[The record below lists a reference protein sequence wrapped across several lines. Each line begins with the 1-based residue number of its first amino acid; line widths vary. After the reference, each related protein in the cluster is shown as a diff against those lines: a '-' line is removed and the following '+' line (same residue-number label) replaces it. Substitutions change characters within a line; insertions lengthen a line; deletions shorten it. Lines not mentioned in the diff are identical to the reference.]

1 VVKLVDTPASGAGD
15 RKVVEVRVFSWAPNS
30 DQTRES
36 GFFRFRGVKT
46 APWISPSSALE
57 KLYRLSLQ
65 RFVALKRGNFRM
77 MIRGTHLK
85 TSLLRGLSL
94 TLLGLTLLSPTA
106 YCADKVALT
115 LYNGQHKEVGD
126 ELAKAFEAKTGIHV
140 NVRKGSSN
148 QLASQVVE
156 EGARSP
162 ADVIY
167 TEESPPLNKL
177 GEQGLLA
184 KIDAGTLEVLP
195 KDYIGSQ
202 GDWMGVTARTRVV
215 AFNPKLIAEKDLPKS
230 VLDFARP
237 EWQGK
242 VGFVPTSGAFQ
253 EQAVAIIKLHGR
265 EAAEEWLTGLRAFG
279 KVYSN
284 NMVALKAVEN
294 GEIASVLVNNYYW
307 FALKKEKTNLDSQL
321 HYFTNGDAGGLITV
335 SSAAALKSSKHPQEA
350 QQLLAFMV
358 SEEGQR
364 VITNTSA
371 EYPLRKGMESSRG
384 LKPFS
389 ELQPPKVTPADLG
402 NAQEALDL
410 ERDVGLN

>member
-1 VVKLVDTPASGAGD
+1 
-15 RKVVEVRVFSWAPNS
+15 
-30 DQTRES
+30 
-36 GFFRFRGVKT
+36 
-46 APWISPSSALE
+46 
-57 KLYRLSLQ
+57 
-65 RFVALKRGNFRM
+65 M
-77 MIRGTHLK
+77 MIRDTRPK
-85 TSLLRGLSL
+85 TSLLRGLTI
-94 TLLGLTLLSPTA
+94 TLLGLALLSPAA
-106 YCADKVALT
+106 YSADKVSLT

-156 EGARSP
+156 EGDRSP

-184 KIDAGTLEVLP
+184 KIDGSTLDVLP
-195 KDYIGSQ
+195 KDYVGSN

-230 VLDFARP
+230 VLDFAGP

-294 GEIASVLVNNYYW
+294 GEVATVLGNNYYW
-307 FALKKEKTNLDSQL
+307 FALKKEKTNLDSKL
-321 HYFTNGDAGGLITV
+321 HYFTDGDAGGLITV
-335 SSAAALKSSKHPQEA
+335 SSAAALKSSKHPKEA
-350 QQLLAFMV
+350 QQLLAFMA

-371 EYPLRKGMESSRG
+371 EYPLRKGMESNRG

-402 NAQEALDL
+402 NAEEALEL